1 MKPFNTGLIQ
11 TGWNARIADQFQNTP
26 DLGVSRRGRRILDKL
41 VASKQA
47 SPEAV
52 QAMLNL
58 VDPFPDSAL
67 EAVGWPDASG
77 CPSVSFVDREEI
89 SISAPAGTTSSWN
102 FHVAFSPY
110 ITDTLQLGALFD
122 WLPDGTISGGGTFAG
137 TRNLWNV
144 FTWKDGDQ
152 PPDPTG
158 TAPVYRS
165 AVKDSVPVNSMV
177 RVCATG
183 VEAVNT
189 STALY
194 RGGYQYAYR
203 TKARARPV
211 AYTAPVTA
219 GSATPMSARYST
231 AYNAPPKAPVD
242 IVNMANTFS
251 GSAESGCVVVN
262 TPQDFATNQYEMN
275 GPRFDLISGSAY
287 TTYTARQYGYAAYWN
302 NAGIFVTGLAP
313 QATFTLRFRTF
324 LEASPL
330 DVSSVTAA
338 LSKPGVAH
346 SPVIEEIIAGILRD
360 MPAGFDYRE
369 NPFGEWFMKILDTVA
384 NVAPAI
390 GTALSPI
397 FPPAAMLGQGV
408 GGLARAVSGTVS
420 HVRKTKA
427 EKKLKKFEK
436 NLTAKH

>member
-1 MKPFNTGLIQ
+1 
-11 TGWNARIADQFQNTP
+11 
-26 DLGVSRRGRRILDKL
+26 
-41 VASKQA
+41 
-47 SPEAV
+47 
-52 QAMLNL
+52 MLNL

-67 EAVGWPDASG
+67 EAVGWPDATG

-102 FHVAFSPY
+102 FHVTFSPY
-110 ITDTLQLGALFD
+110 LTTTSQLGALFN
-122 WLPDGTISGGGTFAG
+122 WLSDGTISGGGTFVGA
-137 TRNLWNV
+137 RNLWNV
-144 FTWKDGDQ
+144 FTWKDADQ
-152 PPDPTG
+152 APDPTG
-158 TAPVYRS
+158 TAPAYRS
-165 AVKDSVPVNSMV
+165 AVQDSIPLNSMV

-203 TKARARPV
+203 TKSQARSV
-211 AYTAPVTA
+211 AYIPPVTA
-219 GSATPMSARYST
+219 GSATPMSAWYST
-231 AYNAPPKAPVD
+231 AYNAPPKVPVD

-251 GSAESGCVVVN
+251 GSAENGCVVVN
-262 TPQDFATNQYEMN
+262 TPQNFTDNQYVMS
-275 GPRFDLISGSAY
+275 GPRFDIVSGVAPSAF
-287 TTYTARQYGYAAYWN
+287 TVKQNGYAAYWN

-346 SPVIEEIIAGILRD
+346 SPVIEEIIASILRD

-408 GGLARAVSGTVS
+408 GGLARAVSGTVT

>member
-11 TGWNARIADQFQNTP
+11 TGWNARITDQFQNTP

-67 EAVGWPDASG
+67 EAVGWPDATG
-77 CPSVSFVDREEI
+77 CPSVSFVDKEEI

-110 ITDTLQLGALFD
+110 LTNTSLLGALFN
-122 WLPDGTISGGGTFAG
+122 WLPDGTISGGGSFVG

-144 FTWKDGDQ
+144 FTWKDADQ
-152 PPDPTG
+152 APDPTG
-158 TAPVYRS
+158 TNPAYRS
-165 AVKDSVPVNSMV
+165 YVSDSIPPNSMV

-203 TKARARPV
+203 TKSQARAV
-211 AYTAPVTA
+211 AYSPPVPA
-219 GSATPMSARYST
+219 GSATPMTAWYST
-231 AYNAPPKAPVD
+231 AYNAPPKVPAD

-251 GSAESGCVVVN
+251 GSAENGCVVVN
-262 TPQDFATNQYEMN
+262 TPQSFAANEYIMS
-275 GPRFDLISGSAY
+275 GPRFDIISAVPPNAF
-287 TTYTARQYGYAAYWN
+287 TAKQNGYAAYWN

-313 QATFTLRFRTF
+313 QATFTLKFRTF
-324 LEASPL
+324 LEATPL
-330 DVSSVTAA
+330 DLSSVTAA

-346 SPVIEEIIAGILRD
+346 SPVIEEIIASILRD

-390 GTALSPI
+390 GTALSPV
-397 FPPAAMLGQGV
+397 FPPAAMLGHGV
-408 GGLARAVSGTVS
+408 GGLARAVSGTVT